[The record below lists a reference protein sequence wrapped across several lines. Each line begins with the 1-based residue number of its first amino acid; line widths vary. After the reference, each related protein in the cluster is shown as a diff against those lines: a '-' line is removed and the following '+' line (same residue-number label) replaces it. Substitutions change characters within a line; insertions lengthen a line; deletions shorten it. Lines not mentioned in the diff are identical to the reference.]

1 MPIWSNS
8 YKIEF
13 ISVTLRPNIRVM
25 THLKKHILSTFQLAY
40 PVIIGQLG
48 IIMMGVVDSLMVG
61 KLGAAPLAAAALG
74 NSLAFIILII
84 GIGVSL
90 AVTPLV
96 AIAVGAN
103 KFEDCGVYF
112 RQSLLVNSIIS
123 LLITLVIY
131 FAADLIRYFDQPV
144 EVQIQAK
151 SYMKIIALSSI
162 PLMLFQSYKQFIEG
176 LSVMRPAMIIAV
188 LANIINA
195 LANWVLIFGN
205 LGFPALELNGA
216 GWATFASRVFMAL
229 ALMGFVMNNKFFK
242 KYDVSFHFRSINWPV
257 IKKILSLGLPSGFQ
271 YFFEV
276 GAFSF
281 AVIMVGWLGTK
292 PLAAH
297 QIAINLAS
305 ISFMAVLGISVAG
318 SIRVGNAVGMKDIAE
333 TRRAG
338 FTALLLGASIM
349 LIAGVIFILFRN
361 FLPTLYVNDEVVIS
375 YASSLLIIA
384 ALFQISDG
392 IQAVGIGILRGLT
405 DVKIPTAITFIAY
418 WIVGLPVGY
427 LLAFTYQLGVQGVW
441 IGLLFGLTTSA
452 ILLTLRFN
460 SRSKH
465 FVNI

>member
-1 MPIWSNS
+1 
-8 YKIEF
+8 
-13 ISVTLRPNIRVM
+13 M
-25 THLKKHILSTFQLAY
+25 THLKKHIISTFQLAY

-61 KLGAAPLAAAALG
+61 KLGAAPLAAASLG

-96 AIAVGAN
+96 AIAVGSN

-112 RQSLLVNSIIS
+112 RQSLLVNSVLSII
-123 LLITLVIY
+123 IAFAIY
-131 FAADLIRYFDQPV
+131 FGADLIHYFNQPL
-144 EVQIQAK
+144 EVQYQAK
-151 SYMKIIALSSI
+151 YFMRIIGFSAI
-162 PLMLFQSYKQFIEG
+162 PLMTFQTYKQFIEG
-176 LSVMRPAMIIAV
+176 LSVMRPAMIIV
-188 LANIINA
+188 LLANLINA
-195 LANWVLIFGN
+195 FGNWVLVFGN
-205 LGFPALELNGA
+205 LGLPALGLNGS

-242 KYDVSFHFRSINWPV
+242 KYDVSFHFKSINWPV
-257 IKKILSLGLPSGFQ
+257 IKKILSLGLPSGIQ

-292 PLAAH
+292 QLAAH

-318 SIRVGNAVGMKDIAE
+318 SIRVGNAVGMKDISE

-338 FTALLLGASIM
+338 FTASLLGASIM
-349 LIAGVIFILFRN
+349 FVAGIIFILFRN
-361 FLPTLYVNDEVVIS
+361 FLPTLYVTDEVVIS

-384 ALFQISDG
+384 ALFQLSDG
-392 IQAVGIGILRGLT
+392 TQAVGIGILRGLT
-405 DVKIPTAITFIAY
+405 DVKFPTAITFIAY
-418 WIVGLPVGY
+418 WIVGLPIGY
-427 LLAFTYQLGVQGVW
+427 LLGFNYELGVQGVW

-465 FVNI
+465 IITI

>member
-1 MPIWSNS
+1 MI
-8 YKIEF
+8 
-13 ISVTLRPNIRVM
+13 
-25 THLKKHILSTFQLAY
+25 HLKKHIVSTFQLAY

-61 KLGAAPLAAAALG
+61 HLGAAPLAAASLG

-103 KFEDCGVYF
+103 RFEDCGVYF
-112 RQSLLVNSIIS
+112 RQSLLVNSVLAILII
-123 LLITLVIY
+123 LVVY
-131 FAADLIRYFDQPV
+131 FAADLIQYFNQPV

-151 SYMKIIALSSI
+151 SYMKIIGFSAV
-162 PLMLFQSYKQFIEG
+162 PLMFFQTYKQFIEG
-176 LSVMRPAMIIAV
+176 LSVMRPAMIIT
-188 LANIINA
+188 LIANLVNA
-195 LANWVLIFGN
+195 FANWVLIFGN

-216 GWATFASRVFMAL
+216 GWATFGSRLFMAL

-242 KYDVSFHFRSINWPV
+242 QYDVSFHFKNINWPV

-281 AVIMVGWLGTK
+281 AVVMVGWLGTK
-292 PLAAH
+292 QLAAH

-333 TRRAG
+333 TRKAG
-338 FTALLLGASIM
+338 FTASLLGASIM
-349 LIAGVIFILFRN
+349 LVAGVIFILFRN
-361 FLPTLYVNDEVVIS
+361 FLPTLYVNDEIVIS

-384 ALFQISDG
+384 ALFQLSDG
-392 IQAVGIGILRGLT
+392 TQAVGIGILRGLT

-427 LLAFTYQLGVQGVW
+427 LLGFTFELGVQGVW
-441 IGLLFGLTTSA
+441 IGLLLGLTTSA

-465 FVNI
+465 IITF

>member
-1 MPIWSNS
+1 MKHI
-8 YKIEF
+8 
-13 ISVTLRPNIRVM
+13 
-25 THLKKHILSTFQLAY
+25 KKHIVSTVQLAY

-74 NSLAFIILII
+74 NSLTFIVLII
-84 GIGVSL
+84 GIGVSM

-96 AIAVGAN
+96 AIAVGAH
-103 KFEDCGVYF
+103 KFEDCGIYF
-112 RQSLLVNSIIS
+112 RQSLLVNTIFSI
-123 LLITLVIY
+123 LLAVLIF
-131 FAADLIRYFDQPV
+131 FAADLIQYFDQPLD
-144 EVQIQAK
+144 VQFQAG
-151 SYMKIIALSSI
+151 SYMRILGFSSL
-162 PLMLFQSYKQFIEG
+162 PLMLFQTYKQFIEG
-176 LSVMRPAMIIAV
+176 LSIMRPAMIIAL

-195 LANWVLIFGN
+195 FTNWLLIFGN
-205 LGFPALELNGA
+205 WGFPELGLDGA
-216 GWATFASRVFMAL
+216 GWATFASRGFMAAAIML
-229 ALMGFVMNNKFFK
+229 FVMNTKFFRQ
-242 KYDVSFHFRSINWPV
+242 YDVSFHFKSINWSV

-281 AVIMVGWLGTK
+281 AVVMVGWLGTVQQ
-292 PLAAH
+292 AAH

-318 SIRVGNAVGMKDIAE
+318 SIRVGNAVGKKDIE
-333 TRRAG
+333 GTRQAG
-338 FTALLLGASIM
+338 FTASLLGAAVM
-349 LIAGVIFILFRN
+349 TFAGIIFVLLRD
-361 FLPTLYVNDEVVIS
+361 FLPTLYVSDETVIS

-392 IQAVGIGILRGLT
+392 MQAVGIGILRGLT

-427 LLAFTYQLGVQGVW
+427 LLGFNFELGVQGVW
-441 IGLLFGLTTSA
+441 IGLLLGLTTSA

-460 SRSKH
+460 VRSKH
-465 FVNI
+465 IVTV

>member
-1 MPIWSNS
+1 
-8 YKIEF
+8 
-13 ISVTLRPNIRVM
+13 M
-25 THLKKHILSTFQLAY
+25 TYLKKHITSTLQLAY

-61 KLGAAPLAAAALG
+61 KIGAAPLAAASLG
-74 NSLAFIILII
+74 NGMTFIILII

-96 AIAVGAN
+96 AIAVGAGKKN
-103 KFEDCGVYF
+103 DCGIYF
-112 RQSLLVNSIIS
+112 RQSLLVNSVLSIIIVV
-123 LLITLVIY
+123 LIY
-131 FAADLIRYFDQPV
+131 FGAELIKYFDQPL
-144 EVQIQAK
+144 EVQRQAI
-151 SYMKIIALSSI
+151 SYMKIIGLSSI
-162 PLMLFQSYKQFIEG
+162 PLMLFQTYKQFIEG
-176 LSVMRPAMIIAV
+176 LSIMRPAMIIAL
-188 LANIINA
+188 LANLINA
-195 LANWVLIFGN
+195 FINWIFIFGN
-205 LGFPALELNGA
+205 LGFPALGLDGA

-229 ALMGFVMNNKFFK
+229 ALMAFVMNNKYFK
-242 KYDVSFHFRSINWPV
+242 QFDVSFHYKSINWPV
-257 IKKILSLGLPSGFQ
+257 IKKILSLGLPSGMQ

-281 AVIMVGWLGTK
+281 AVVMVGWLGTK
-292 PLAAH
+292 PQAAH

-305 ISFMAVLGISVAG
+305 ISFMSVLGISVAG
-318 SIRVGNAVGMKDIAE
+318 SIRVANAVGKKDIQE

-338 FTALLLGASIM
+338 FTASLLGASIM
-349 LIAGVIFILFRN
+349 FISGIIFILFRN
-361 FLPTLYVNDEVVIS
+361 FLPTLYVNDQEVIS

-392 IQAVGIGILRGLT
+392 TQAVGIGILRGLT

-427 LLAFTYQLGVQGVW
+427 LFGFTLKMGVQGVW
-441 IGLLFGLTTSA
+441 FGLLLGLTTSA

-465 FVNI
+465 IVHV

>member
-1 MPIWSNS
+1 MI
-8 YKIEF
+8 
-13 ISVTLRPNIRVM
+13 
-25 THLKKHILSTFQLAY
+25 HLKKHIVSTFQLAY

-61 KLGAAPLAAAALG
+61 HLGAAPLAAASLG

-112 RQSLLVNSIIS
+112 RQSLLVNCILSIIIA
-123 LLITLVIY
+123 LIIY
-131 FAADLIRYFDQPV
+131 FGADFLQYFNQPD
-144 EVQIQAK
+144 EVQFQAK
-151 SYMKIIALSSI
+151 SFIRIIGFSAI
-162 PLMLFQSYKQFIEG
+162 PLMIFQTYKQFIEG
-176 LSVMRPAMIIAV
+176 LSIMRPAMIIAL

-195 LANWVLIFGN
+195 FGNWVLVFGK
-205 LGFPALELNGA
+205 LGFPALGLDGS
-216 GWATFASRVFMAL
+216 GWATFFSRVFMAI
-229 ALMGFVMNNKFFK
+229 AMMSFVMNNKFFK
-242 KYDVSFHFRSINWPV
+242 PYDVSFHFKSINWPI

-276 GAFSF
+276 GAFSL
-281 AVIMVGWLGTK
+281 AVVMVGWLGTK
-292 PLAAH
+292 QQAAH

-305 ISFMAVLGISVAG
+305 ISFMAVLGISAAG
-318 SIRVGNAVGMKDIAE
+318 SIRVGNAVGQKDIAE
-333 TRRAG
+333 IRRAG
-338 FTALLLGASIM
+338 FTASFLGASIM
-349 LIAGVIFILFRN
+349 FFSGLIFILFRN
-361 FLPTLYVNDEVVIS
+361 YLPTLYVNDEVVIS

-384 ALFQISDG
+384 ALFQLSDG
-392 IQAVGIGILRGLT
+392 VQAVGIGILRGLT

-427 LLAFTYQLGVQGVW
+427 LLGFTLELGVQGVW
-441 IGLLFGLTTSA
+441 IGLLLGLTTSA

-460 SRSKH
+460 SRSKQIIT
-465 FVNI
+465 F